1 MKVSKELLEALK
13 RQEGFRSEPYLCPTG
28 HVTIGYGHN
37 LEADP
42 SPLRSLTG
50 PEGTWNGEQL
60 AARIM
65 RRDVGGRVL
74 LELLTGA
81 GLHWSEAE
89 AAEWLEKDVLAVMDT
104 LGRLCPAYRHL
115 SNLEAAAHAGR
126 SEGAGGNAEA
136 DHAQARAEVLI
147 NMAFNMGVPGLL
159 KFRRTL
165 DAVRADDYDA
175 AASHMLDSRWAC
187 QVGRRAVEL
196 ARQMRAGVRGKV
208 R

>member
-1 MKVSKELLEALK
+1 MKVSKELLETLK
-13 RQEGFRSEPYLCPTG
+13 RQEGFRSRPYPCPTG

-50 PEGTWNGEQL
+50 SEGAGNGEQL
-60 AARIM
+60 AERIL
-65 RRDVGGRVL
+65 RREVGGRIL
-74 LELLTGA
+74 LELLA
-81 GLHWSEAE
+81 GLQWSEAE
-89 AAEWLEKDVLAVMDT
+89 AAACLEKDVLAVMDT

-159 KFRRTL
+159 KFRRAL

-196 ARQMRAGVRGKV
+196 ARQMRAGVRGEV